1 VVDLDIFPELS
12 GLGGIVLFPEH
23 AVAVSEVARSI
34 LRAPRGYL
42 QATGRSDCRHCNLGS
57 GGVVTKLCVGHG
69 SSYRHEDRLR
79 GRRFH
84 FGPPLRL
91 QRVMSSRAACLSQ
104 VSLSASSSAMPMV
117 ALFGFAIGSFL
128 YFFSCREGVKWQ
140 SFQIRAKAVA
150 REFTKVTET
159 RVNGAAAK
167 VEGRKLEFE
176 ELGNAFTTA
185 SVAHPEKHAAPGFS
199 AWIEALATAVLAL
212 EKQRRLTVDVHKPV
226 ELDTLRRGKLVEN
239 DLVYRQTFVIR
250 SYEAGFDKIASIE
263 TISNLF
269 QAMLFSSHLLACC
282 DVPSYV

>member
-1 VVDLDIFPELS
+1 
-12 GLGGIVLFPEH
+12 
-23 AVAVSEVARSI
+23 
-34 LRAPRGYL
+34 
-42 QATGRSDCRHCNLGS
+42 
-57 GGVVTKLCVGHG
+57 
-69 SSYRHEDRLR
+69 
-79 GRRFH
+79 
-84 FGPPLRL
+84 
-91 QRVMSSRAACLSQ
+91 M
-104 VSLSASSSAMPMV
+104 
-117 ALFGFAIGSFL
+117 
-128 YFFSCREGVKWQ
+128 KWQ
-140 SFQIRAKAVA
+140 SFQVRAKAVA

-176 ELGNAFTTA
+176 ELGSAFA
-185 SVAHPEKHAAPGFS
+185 KSEKHAAPGFS

-269 QAMLFSSHLLACC
+269 QAKYFHLLAC
-282 DVPSYV
+282 

>member
-1 VVDLDIFPELS
+1 
-12 GLGGIVLFPEH
+12 
-23 AVAVSEVARSI
+23 
-34 LRAPRGYL
+34 
-42 QATGRSDCRHCNLGS
+42 
-57 GGVVTKLCVGHG
+57 
-69 SSYRHEDRLR
+69 
-79 GRRFH
+79 
-84 FGPPLRL
+84 
-91 QRVMSSRAACLSQ
+91 M
-104 VSLSASSSAMPMV
+104 
-117 ALFGFAIGSFL
+117 
-128 YFFSCREGVKWQ
+128 KWQ
-140 SFQIRAKAVA
+140 SFQVRAKAVA

-176 ELGNAFTTA
+176 ELGNAFTVSTTT
-185 SVAHPEKHAAPGFS
+185 SEKRAAPGFS

-269 QAMLFSSHLLACC
+269 QAKYFHLLAC
-282 DVPSYV
+282 